1 MKRMQTVQKPP
12 LKRLHLT
19 PTLPPISEMLSLPLL
34 PLPLNRT
41 ATSPNRL
48 SKRWKRI
55 RRSLLKRP
63 IWEVCSSSR
72 CNSKSKR
79 GSRRSKKRMRTVE
92 VPGDALSSKSH
103 SLRNSITQLSAV
115 KTKIK
120 KTEKLSNLTQN
131 RLKRRIRMVR
141 AIPTLFILIV
151 LS

>member
-1 MKRMQTVQKPP
+1 MKRTQTVQKPP

-19 PTLPPISEMLSLPLL
+19 PTPLPISEMPSLHLL

-48 SKRWKRI
+48 SKRWKRR
-55 RRSLLKRP
+55 RRSLPRRP

-72 CNSKSKR
+72 CSSKNRR
-79 GSRRSKKRMRTVE
+79 GSRRRKKRMRTVE
-92 VPGDALSSKSH
+92 VHGDVLSSKSH

-115 KTKIK
+115 KTTIK
-120 KTEKLSNLTQN
+120 KKEKLSNLTQN
-131 RLKRRIRMVR
+131 RLKRRTRMLQ
-141 AIPTLFILIV
+141 AIPISFILIA